1 VDQLVFNLRQKLP
14 MDESG
19 GVLIQSVR
27 GSGYWLRT
35 PEPADM
41 NAVA

>member
-1 VDQLVFNLRQKLP
+1 V
-14 MDESG
+14 DESG

-35 PEPADM
+35 PERADM
-41 NAVA
+41 NAADMNAMA